1 MIRFGPA
8 GIPLSCKGRT
18 LRDGIEDV
26 HSLGLTAMEVQMLR
40 INAMERFPDDDEI
53 GLSPLEIETDLVVE
67 IIRTKGKK
75 EISITDPS
83 EPIKES
89 DVLISLASGLAQTY
103 SEFNEIGAM
112 GKEMDVQLSMHT
124 PYYMDLGTN
133 DELTA
138 KCLNALRWAGMMTD
152 QMDGKIVVTHMGL
165 YGDNPKKQT
174 KKNIIDNLSEIMAW
188 WDDNGIRPKLGLEMS
203 GRQEVFG
210 STSEIFEVC
219 DNVPGTIPVIN
230 FAHVHARN
238 PTLHEPEDF
247 GILIDE
253 VRKYAS
259 NDIYAH
265 FAGVEHEGGNEKR
278 ITPIKRGDLKFE
290 PLAEYLADES
300 ANVTIISSSPL
311 LEHDAMYMKL
321 IYERMLTRKVST
333 ESRIKTGGKEQSF
346 DDVGYDI
353 SIDGVSPSSD
363 ESASFP
369 DDSLDDLDTES
380 DSFDDLELKKSS
392 PKRKR

>member
-40 INAMERFPDDDEI
+40 INAMERFPDDEEV
-53 GLSPLEIETDLVVE
+53 GLSPLEIETDLIVE

-83 EPIKES
+83 EPIK
-89 DVLISLASGLAQTY
+89 DTDLLISLASGLAQTY
-103 SEFNEIGAM
+103 SEFNEIGEM

-124 PYYMDLGTN
+124 PYYMDLGSN
-133 DELTA
+133 SELTA
-138 KCLNALRWAGMMTD
+138 KCLNALKWAGMMTD
-152 QMDGKIVVTHMGL
+152 QMNGKIVVTHMGL
-165 YGDNPKKQT
+165 YDDSPKKQT
-174 KKNIIDNLSEIMAW
+174 KKNIIDNLIETMAW
-188 WDDNGIRPKLGLEMS
+188 WEDNGIRPKLGLEMS

-210 STSEIFEVC
+210 STAEVLEVC

-238 PTLHEPEDF
+238 PVLHEPEDF
-247 GILIDE
+247 GALIDE
-253 VRKYAS
+253 IRPYTG

-290 PLAEYLADES
+290 PLAEYLADET

-321 IYERMLTRKVST
+321 IYERMLTRKVSK
-333 ESRIKTGGKEQSF
+333 ESRVKKGGKEQS
-346 DDVGYDI
+346 DDDEGYDI
-353 SIDGVSPSSD
+353 QIEGAAFGESPLS
-363 ESASFP
+363 
-369 DDSLDDLDTES
+369 DDSIDDLDDES
-380 DSFDDLELKKSS
+380 ENLDEVEIKKKPS
-392 PKRKR
+392 PKKKK

>member
-40 INAMERFPDDDEI
+40 INAMERFPDDEEV
-53 GLSPLEIETDLVVE
+53 GLSPLEIETDLIVE

-83 EPIKES
+83 EPIK
-89 DVLISLASGLAQTY
+89 DTDLLISLASGLAQTY
-103 SEFNEIGAM
+103 SEFNEIGEM

-124 PYYMDLGTN
+124 PYYMDLGSN
-133 DELTA
+133 SELTA
-138 KCLNALRWAGMMTD
+138 KCLNALKWAGMMTD
-152 QMDGKIVVTHMGL
+152 QMNGKIVVTHMGL
-165 YGDNPKKQT
+165 YDDSPKKQT
-174 KKNIIDNLSEIMAW
+174 KKNIIDNLIETMAW
-188 WDDNGIRPKLGLEMS
+188 WEDNGIRPKLGLEMS

-210 STSEIFEVC
+210 STAEVLEVC

-238 PTLHEPEDF
+238 PVLHEPEDF
-247 GILIDE
+247 GALIDE
-253 VRKYAS
+253 VRPYTG

-290 PLAEYLADES
+290 PLAEYLADET

-321 IYERMLTRKVST
+321 IYERMLTRKVSK
-333 ESRIKTGGKEQSF
+333 ESRVKKGGKEQS
-346 DDVGYDI
+346 DDDEGYDI
-353 SIDGVSPSSD
+353 QIEGAAFGESPLS
-363 ESASFP
+363 
-369 DDSLDDLDTES
+369 DDSIDDLDDES
-380 DSFDDLELKKSS
+380 ENLDEVEIKKKPS
-392 PKRKR
+392 PKKKK

>member
-40 INAMERFPDDDEI
+40 INAMERFPDEEEV
-53 GLSPLEIETDLVVE
+53 GLSPLEIETDLIVE

-89 DVLISLASGLAQTY
+89 DVLITLVSGLAQTY
-103 SEFNEIGAM
+103 SEFNEIGEM

-124 PYYMDLGTN
+124 PYYMDLGSN
-133 DELTA
+133 DELTE
-138 KCLNALRWAGMMTD
+138 KCINALRWAGMMTD
-152 QMDGKIVVTHMGL
+152 QMDGKVVVTHMGL
-165 YGDNPKKQT
+165 YNDNPKKQT

-188 WDDNGIRPKLGLEMS
+188 WDENGIRPKLGLEMS

-210 STSEIFEVC
+210 SVSEIFEVC
-219 DNVPGTIPVIN
+219 DNVAGTIPVIN
-230 FAHVHARN
+230 FAHVHARGGS
-238 PTLHEPEDF
+238 LHEPEDF
-247 GILIDE
+247 GALIDE
-253 VRKYAS
+253 VRKYTS
-259 NDIYAH
+259 GDIYAH

-321 IYERMLTRKVST
+321 IYERMLTRKVSKET
-333 ESRIKTGGKEQSF
+333 RAKKGSKEQNE
-346 DDVGYDI
+346 DDEGYDI
-353 SIDGVSPSSD
+353 SLEKVSSANGINLPDPSQD
-363 ESASFP
+363 EAEE
-369 DDSLDDLDTES
+369 DELVELEELDQVKPAP
-380 DSFDDLELKKSS
+380 KK
-392 PKRKR
+392 KK

>member
-40 INAMERFPDDDEI
+40 INAMERFPDDEEV
-53 GLSPLEIETDLVVE
+53 GLSPLEIETDLIVE

-83 EPIKES
+83 EPIK
-89 DVLISLASGLAQTY
+89 DTDLLISLASGLAQTY
-103 SEFNEIGAM
+103 SEFNEIGEM

-124 PYYMDLGTN
+124 PYYMDLGSN
-133 DELTA
+133 SELTA
-138 KCLNALRWAGMMTD
+138 KCLNALKWAGMMTD
-152 QMDGKIVVTHMGL
+152 QMNGKIVVTHMGL
-165 YGDNPKKQT
+165 YDDSPKKQT
-174 KKNIIDNLSEIMAW
+174 KKNIIDNLIETMAW
-188 WDDNGIRPKLGLEMS
+188 WEDNGIRPKLGLEMS

-210 STSEIFEVC
+210 STAEVLEVC

-238 PTLHEPEDF
+238 PVLHEPEDF
-247 GILIDE
+247 GALIDE
-253 VRKYAS
+253 VRPYTG

-290 PLAEYLADES
+290 PLAEYLADET

-321 IYERMLTRKVST
+321 IYERMLTRKVSK
-333 ESRIKTGGKEQSF
+333 ESRVKKGGKEQS
-346 DDVGYDI
+346 DDDEGYDI
-353 SIDGVSPSSD
+353 QIEGAAFGESPLS
-363 ESASFP
+363 
-369 DDSLDDLDTES
+369 DDSIDDLDDES
-380 DSFDDLELKKSS
+380 ETLDEVEIKKKPS
-392 PKRKR
+392 PKKKK

>member
-40 INAMERFPDDDEI
+40 INAMERFPDDEEV
-53 GLSPLEIETDLVVE
+53 GLSPLEIETDLIVE

-83 EPIKES
+83 EPIKDT

-103 SEFNEIGAM
+103 SEFNEIGEM
-112 GKEMDVQLSMHT
+112 GREMDVQLSMHT
-124 PYYMDLGTN
+124 PYYMNLGSN

-138 KCLNALRWAGMMTD
+138 KCLNALKWAAMMTD
-152 QMDGKIVVTHMGL
+152 QMNGKIVVTHMGL
-165 YGDNPKKQT
+165 YDDSPKKQT
-174 KKNIIDNLSEIMAW
+174 KKNIIDNLTDTMAW
-188 WDDNGIRPKLGLEMS
+188 WEDNGIRPKLGLEMS

-210 STSEIFEVC
+210 STAEVFEVC

-238 PTLHEPEDF
+238 PVMHEPEDF
-247 GILIDE
+247 GALIDE
-253 VRKYAS
+253 VRPYTG

-290 PLAEYLADES
+290 PLAEYLADET

-321 IYERMLTRKVST
+321 IYERMLTRKVSK
-333 ESRIKTGGKEQSF
+333 ELRIKKGGKEQS
-346 DDVGYDI
+346 DDDEGYDI
-353 SIDGVSPSSD
+353 QIEGAAFGESSIS
-363 ESASFP
+363 
-369 DDSLDDLDTES
+369 DDSIDDLDAES
-380 DSFDDLELKKSS
+380 ENFDEVEVKKKPS
-392 PKRKR
+392 PKKKK

>member
-40 INAMERFPDDDEI
+40 INAMERFPDDEEV
-53 GLSPLEIETDLVVE
+53 GLSPLEIETDLIVE

-83 EPIKES
+83 EPIK
-89 DVLISLASGLAQTY
+89 DTDLLISLASGLAQTY
-103 SEFNEIGAM
+103 SEFNEIGEM
-112 GKEMDVQLSMHT
+112 GREMDVQLSMHT
-124 PYYMDLGTN
+124 PYYMDLGSN

-138 KCLNALRWAGMMTD
+138 KCLNALKWAGMMTD
-152 QMDGKIVVTHMGL
+152 QMNGKIVVTHMGL
-165 YGDNPKKQT
+165 YDDSPKKQT
-174 KKNIIDNLSEIMAW
+174 KKNIIDNLTDIMAW
-188 WDDNGIRPKLGLEMS
+188 WEDNGIRPKLGLEMS

-210 STSEIFEVC
+210 STSEVFEVC

-238 PTLHEPEDF
+238 PVLHEPEDF
-247 GILIDE
+247 GAIIDE
-253 VRKYAS
+253 VRPYTG

-290 PLAEYLADES
+290 PLAEYLADET

-321 IYERMLTRKVST
+321 IYERMLTRKVSK
-333 ESRIKTGGKEQSF
+333 ELRIKKGGKEQS
-346 DDVGYDI
+346 DDDEGYDI
-353 SIDGVSPSSD
+353 QIEGAAFGESPLS
-363 ESASFP
+363 
-369 DDSLDDLDTES
+369 DDSIDDLDAES
-380 DSFDDLELKKSS
+380 ENFDEVEIKKKPS
-392 PKRKR
+392 PKKKK

>member
-40 INAMERFPDDDEI
+40 INAMERFPDDEEV
-53 GLSPLEIETDLVVE
+53 GLSPLEIETDLIVE

-83 EPIKES
+83 EPIKDT

-103 SEFNEIGAM
+103 SEFNEIGEM
-112 GKEMDVQLSMHT
+112 GREMDVQLSMHT
-124 PYYMDLGTN
+124 PYYMNLGSN

-138 KCLNALRWAGMMTD
+138 KCLNALKWAAMMTD
-152 QMDGKIVVTHMGL
+152 QMNGKIVVTHMGL
-165 YGDNPKKQT
+165 YDDSPKKQT
-174 KKNIIDNLSEIMAW
+174 KKNIIDNLTDIMAW
-188 WDDNGIRPKLGLEMS
+188 WEDNGIRPKLGLEMS

-210 STSEIFEVC
+210 STAEVFEVC

-238 PTLHEPEDF
+238 PVMHEPEDF
-247 GILIDE
+247 GALIDE
-253 VRKYAS
+253 VRPYTG

-265 FAGVEHEGGNEKR
+265 FSGVEHEGGNEKR

-290 PLAEYLADES
+290 PLAEYLADET

-321 IYERMLTRKVST
+321 IYERMLTRKVSK
-333 ESRIKTGGKEQSF
+333 ELRIKKGGKEQS
-346 DDVGYDI
+346 DDDEGYDI
-353 SIDGVSPSSD
+353 QIEGAAFGESSIS
-363 ESASFP
+363 
-369 DDSLDDLDTES
+369 DDSIDDLDAES
-380 DSFDDLELKKSS
+380 ENFDEVEVKKKPS
-392 PKRKR
+392 PKKKK

>member
-1 MIRFGPA
+1 
-8 GIPLSCKGRT
+8 
-18 LRDGIEDV
+18 
-26 HSLGLTAMEVQMLR
+26 MEVQMLR
-40 INAMERFPDDDEI
+40 INAMERFPDDEEV
-53 GLSPLEIETDLVVE
+53 GLSPLEIETDLIVE

-83 EPIKES
+83 EPIKDT

-103 SEFNEIGAM
+103 SEFNEIGEM
-112 GKEMDVQLSMHT
+112 GREMDVQLSMHT
-124 PYYMDLGTN
+124 PYYMNLGSN

-138 KCLNALRWAGMMTD
+138 KCLNALKWAAMMTD
-152 QMDGKIVVTHMGL
+152 QMNGKIVVTHMGL
-165 YGDNPKKQT
+165 YDDSPKKQT
-174 KKNIIDNLSEIMAW
+174 KKNIIDNLTDTMAW
-188 WDDNGIRPKLGLEMS
+188 WEDNGIRPKLGLEMS

-210 STSEIFEVC
+210 STAEVFEVC

-238 PTLHEPEDF
+238 PVMHEPEDF
-247 GILIDE
+247 GALIDE
-253 VRKYAS
+253 VRPYTG

-290 PLAEYLADES
+290 PLAEYLADET

-321 IYERMLTRKVST
+321 IYERMLTRKVSK
-333 ESRIKTGGKEQSF
+333 ELRIKKGGKEQS
-346 DDVGYDI
+346 DDDEGYDI
-353 SIDGVSPSSD
+353 QIEGAAFGESSIS
-363 ESASFP
+363 
-369 DDSLDDLDTES
+369 DDSIDDLDAES
-380 DSFDDLELKKSS
+380 ENFDEVEVKKKPS
-392 PKRKR
+392 PKKKK